1 MSIARVR
8 ERGQITLPLAV
19 RVALGASTGS
29 DLLFVPAGAGQ
40 YTVQRLERP
49 ELLLDL
55 LEQFAGDGPAPDLSA
70 FQPGAGEGIAAPY
83 APEEAL

>member
-8 ERGQITLPLAV
+8 ERGQLTLPLAV

-29 DLLFVPAGAGQ
+29 DLIFVPTGPGTFAL
-40 YTVQRLERP
+40 RKLDRP

-55 LEQFAGDGPAPDLSA
+55 LDHFASAETAPDLHA
-70 FQPGAGEGIAAPY
+70 LRPGGDGWTPPF
-83 APEEAL
+83 APEGTP

>member
-19 RVALGASTGS
+19 RVAMGASTGS
-29 DLLFVPAGAGQ
+29 DLLFVPSGAGLF
-40 YTVQRLERP
+40 TVRRLERP

-55 LEQFAGDGPAPDLSA
+55 LEQFAGDGPAPDLGGVRPGTDDA
-70 FQPGAGEGIAAPY
+70 FEAPF
-83 APEEAL
+83 APEEAP

>member
-8 ERGQITLPLAV
+8 ERGQLTLPLAV

-29 DLLFVPAGAGQ
+29 DLIFVPTGPGAF
-40 YTVQRLERP
+40 TLRKLDRP

-55 LEQFAGDGPAPDLSA
+55 LAHFASDGTAPDLHA
-70 FQPGAGEGIAAPY
+70 LRPGDDGWTPPFSPEGAP
-83 APEEAL
+83 